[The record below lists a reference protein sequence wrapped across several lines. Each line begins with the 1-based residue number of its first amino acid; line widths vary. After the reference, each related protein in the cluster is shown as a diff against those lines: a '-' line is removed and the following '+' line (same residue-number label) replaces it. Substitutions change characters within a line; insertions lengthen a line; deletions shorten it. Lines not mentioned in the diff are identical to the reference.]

1 MNHEIAELREAH
13 IEFQRMFK
21 ESKRHAEREIYDCIR
36 KWVDIL
42 EEEYDAKFGGIEIR
56 QVQAYLEESEIPI
69 TKITNIDL
77 KMELV

>member
-1 MNHEIAELREAH
+1 MNTEIAELREAH

-21 ESKRHAEREIYDCIR
+21 ESKRQAEAEIYDCIR

-56 QVQAYLEESEIPI
+56 QVQAYLAESEIPI
-69 TKITNIDL
+69 TKITDIDL